1 MALVNGGA
9 FLDFRN
15 LDGSAAL
22 HRAVE
27 SSNLEALITLL
38 ELGSSPNYKDSRG
51 LTALYLS
58 ITRKTDVLICERLLR
73 DKATIGAQDMQGW
86 QEIHQVRKAFFLRL
100 SNRISRS
107 YT

>member
-15 LDGSAAL
+15 LVGSAPL

-27 SSNLEALITLL
+27 SNNLEALITLL
-38 ELGSSPNYKDSRG
+38 ELGSSPNYRDSRG

-73 DKATIGAQDMQGW
+73 DKASIGAQDMQGW
-86 QEIHQVRKAFFLRL
+86 QEIHQVRFKLFFR
-100 SNRISRS
+100 
-107 YT
+107 